1 MRNSLALLMICSLL
15 TACYQSNIQ
24 ARYVDLSD
32 DCRDWAEEKQASLG
46 KTYSKVSARNAEL
59 VTLFSDCMAKKGW
72 QVATPEREAAPAG
85 AVVAKPK
92 PKPKPEEKP
101 AAAPPPQQ
109 QPAAQT
115 AAGPPASEST
125 AAPANISPQPAAAN
139 PVASSGVA
147 PPLPGRYYPAEQF
160 K

>member
-1 MRNSLALLMICSLL
+1 MRNSLALVMMCSLL

-32 DCRDWAEEKQASLG
+32 DCRDWAEDRQAALG
-46 KTYSKVSARNAEL
+46 KTYTKVSARNAEL

-85 AVVAKPK
+85 AAAAKPK
-92 PKPKPEEKP
+92 PKQEQKPV
-101 AAAPPPQQ
+101 PPPQQ
-109 QPAAQT
+109 QPQPAAQT

-139 PVASSGVA
+139 PVASSGAA
-147 PPLPGRYYPAEQF
+147 PPIPGRYYPAEQF

>member
-1 MRNSLALLMICSLL
+1 MRNSLVLVVLCML

-32 DCRDWAEEKQASLG
+32 DCRSEAEDKQEALG

-85 AVVAKPK
+85 AAAAKPK
-92 PKPKPEEKP
+92 PKQKAEEKP

-125 AAPANISPQPAAAN
+125 STPANISPQSAAAN